1 MTTKELLGK
10 DQFAALLGIELLE
23 AHEGRAKAKLEI
35 KDEHLNG
42 VKMAQGGAIFSLA
55 DFALAAAA
63 NSHGNIAVSINVS
76 VSFLKAAGKEVLYAE
91 AIEISR
97 SAKLA
102 TYTVNVTNQKNEM
115 IASLQGMVY
124 RKKEMF

>member
-10 DQFAALLGIELLE
+10 DKFALLLGIELLE
-23 AHEGRAKAKLEI
+23 VHEGRAKAKLEI
-35 KDEHLNG
+35 RDDHLNG
-42 VKMAQGGAIFSLA
+42 VQVAQGGAIFSLA
-55 DFALAAAA
+55 DFTLAAAA
-63 NSHGNIAVSINVS
+63 NSHGSIAVSINVS

-91 AIEISR
+91 AIEVSR